1 MTDGNEN
8 GKKKLVWINSKTT
21 GVFLHVHDALCTF
34 LCRWP
39 AVAVQL
45 LHNSR
50 KNSPILHKIERQRM
64 RAMII
69 ETAWSHF
76 LSEVLAPSSSLLKLP
91 NESDPARRGTLTCVL
106 SILKY
111 VTRPRP
117 IMSRPMILLPHIWK
131 SEKIRFSYNQNQ
143 SAATFFFFYRFTIFI
158 DIFLV
163 WDFRLPLLD
172 SLDITPV

>member
-1 MTDGNEN
+1 M
-8 GKKKLVWINSKTT
+8 
-21 GVFLHVHDALCTF
+21 HDALCTF

-39 AVAVQL
+39 AVAVQS

-76 LSEVLAPSSSLLKLP
+76 LSEVLAPSSPPPPSSSLLKLP

-143 SAATFFFFYRFTIFI
+143 SAATFFFLQVFYFYWHFSGLRFPSAIVRQFRHYSGLAKYNSHSLTYSP
-158 DIFLV
+158 
-163 WDFRLPLLD
+163 DF
-172 SLDITPV
+172 